1 MRTVARSQ
9 PTARCRNRDMERTA
23 EVVAPKVPI
32 PELRDLTRAQVDA
45 IGIRPAAR
53 VSGIGSSSLVK
64 LLDGS
69 HPHEKTRR
77 KLEIWYWTVQAEAG
91 TESDGHGEAAALHY
105 LLRGL
110 RAGQRAQAAA
120 AVLIMIE
127 SMYDEDEQRIPW
139 PRGFTLAL
147 TPVRKGVVG

>member
-1 MRTVARSQ
+1 M
-9 PTARCRNRDMERTA
+9 
-23 EVVAPKVPI
+23 PI
-32 PELRDLTRAQVDA
+32 PELRDFARAQVDA
-45 IGIRPAAR
+45 IGIRPASR
-53 VSGIGSSSLVK
+53 VSRIGSSSLVK

-77 KLEIWYWTVQAEAG
+77 KLEIWYWTVHAEAG

-120 AVLIMIE
+120 AVLAMVE
-127 SMYDEDEQRIPW
+127 SMHDEDEERIPW
-139 PRGFTLAL
+139 PRGFALAL
-147 TPVRKGVVG
+147 TPARKGVAG